1 MNILR
6 FLVPKSSVEYISSNA
21 TVRQAYEKMR
31 YHSYVAIPVLDEDGM
46 YFGTLRRD
54 DIYKYF
60 FDMGRIDFKSAEK
73 DGIVDLIDK
82 EYSMPLYHSSRVEE
96 MMERVREHNFVP
108 IVDDRGCFI
117 GIILRR
123 DVLNFLFEH
132 YTKDIQKQGV
142 DDNGR

>member
-6 FLVPKSSVEYISSNA
+6 FLVPKSSVEYISSEA

-31 YHSYVAIPVLDEDGM
+31 YHSYVAIPVLDDEGG
-46 YFGTLRRD
+46 YIGTLRRD

-60 FDMGRIDFKSAEK
+60 FDKGKIDFRSAEK
-73 DGIVDLIDK
+73 DGIKHLLDE
-82 EYSMPLYHSSRVEE
+82 EYSKPLYHNSKIED

-108 IVDDRGCFI
+108 VVDDRGCFI

-123 DVLNFLFEH
+123 TVLDFLFEQ
-132 YTKDIQKQGV
+132 YQKEQKQ
-142 DDNGR
+142 NK

>member
-6 FLVPKSSVEYISSNA
+6 FLVPKSSVEYISSEA

-31 YHSYVAIPVLDEDGM
+31 YHSYVAIPVLDGDGI
-46 YFGTLRRD
+46 YVGTLRKD

-60 FDMGRIDFKSAEK
+60 FDKGQIDFRSAEK
-73 DGIVDLIDK
+73 DGIKPLLDK
-82 EYSMPLYHSSRVEE
+82 EYSAPLYHSSKIED

-108 IVDDRGCFI
+108 VVDDRGCFI

-123 DVLNFLFEH
+123 DVLDFLFGQ
-132 YTKDIQKQGV
+132 YQKYQQ
-142 DDNGR
+142 

>member
-6 FLVPKSSVEYISSNA
+6 FLVPKSSVEYISIDA

-31 YHSYVAIPVLDEDGM
+31 YHSYVAIPVLDDDGI
-46 YFGTLRRD
+46 YIGTLRRD

-60 FDMGRIDFKSAEK
+60 FDKGKIDFKTAEK

-82 EYSMPLYHSSRVEE
+82 EYSRPLYHSSKVED

-108 IVDDRGCFI
+108 VVDDRGCFI
-117 GIILRR
+117 GIVLRR
-123 DVLNFLFEH
+123 DVLDFLFELYKREEH
-132 YTKDIQKQGV
+132 
-142 DDNGR
+142 